1 MSTFINRF
9 SLEGK
14 KAIVTG
20 GAKGLCNG
28 MAQALHDAGAEV
40 VLLDILDIVDKSAEK
55 MAVEGAPVHA
65 VRGDLSKPETLE
77 DVYGECLKKLNGR
90 VDILLNG
97 AGIQYRCPAV
107 DFPADKWEKILDI
120 NLSAVFYMSQ
130 LAGRTMLEQGYGR
143 IINVASMTVY
153 FASVLIP
160 AYSASKAG
168 VAQLT
173 KALSNEWAASGVTVK
188 AIAPGYMATEL
199 TANMKEVNPK
209 QYEEITGR
217 IPMGRWGNMEDLQ
230 GTAVFLASDAAN
242 YISGAV
248 IPVDGGFMGK

>member
-173 KALSNEWAASGVTVK
+173 KALSNEWAASGVTVN
-188 AIAPGYMATEL
+188 AIAPGYMEL
-199 TANMKEVNPK
+199 N
-209 QYEEITGR
+209 
-217 IPMGRWGNMEDLQ
+217 
-230 GTAVFLASDAAN
+230 
-242 YISGAV
+242 
-248 IPVDGGFMGK
+248 

>member
-107 DFPADKWEKILDI
+107 DFPADKWEKIL
-120 NLSAVFYMSQ
+120 
-130 LAGRTMLEQGYGR
+130 
-143 IINVASMTVY
+143 
-153 FASVLIP
+153 VL
-160 AYSASKAG
+160 
-168 VAQLT
+168 T
-173 KALSNEWAASGVTVK
+173 
-188 AIAPGYMATEL
+188 
-199 TANMKEVNPK
+199 
-209 QYEEITGR
+209 
-217 IPMGRWGNMEDLQ
+217 
-230 GTAVFLASDAAN
+230 
-242 YISGAV
+242 
-248 IPVDGGFMGK
+248 